1 MSKELYFDISSEQSG
16 GSLYRITEAGGR
28 VSFLYDHSTYN
39 DDADLVEVFKTSYA
53 SFADFWKVLTANT
66 EWFYL
71 HPLYVHPEQR
81 TFIRQQLQS
90 VNWNIHPDPRWQN
103 SHRRQWDK
111 VLNDPAGYYRP
122 GL

>member
-16 GSLYRITEAGGR
+16 GSLYRITEAGGQ

-53 SFADFWKVLTANT
+53 SFADFWKVLTANA

-81 TFIRQQLQS
+81 TFIMQQLQS

-111 VLNDPAGYYRP
+111 VLSDPAGYYRP